1 METLSD
7 KGNLTGVVTE
17 RAAPHV
23 PPQVLAPR
31 LVEIARAFRAKPFVP
46 HKLFRSGH
54 AQTIVATRRLPRYKS
69 LRGERGIFE
78 PRLVEVEPGARVLI
92 KCRWQA
98 DRSNAP
104 TLLLIHGLE
113 GSSESLY
120 MRGTAQKAF
129 RKGFNV
135 VRMNM
140 RNCGDTE
147 HLSHTLYH
155 SGMTGDIHSVLTDE
169 LAGREGLSEIY
180 VDGFSMSGNMVLR
193 LAADYGDEAPRALAG
208 LCAVSPSIDLS
219 GCADRIER
227 PASTVYRWSFLRSLR
242 RRVRR
247 KSRLHPELYDARG
260 LWRVRTQRQ
269 FDERYTAP
277 HGGFR
282 DAADYYVRA
291 SSLPVI
297 ARIRVPT
304 LIIHASDDPIIP
316 SEPFSYPSIADNPNV
331 LLVLTA
337 RGGHVGFVADA
348 AKGEDRY
355 WAENRVVEFCRM
367 LADGRQ
373 K

>member
-147 HLSHTLYH
+147 HLSRTLYH

-180 VDGFSMSGNMVLR
+180 VAGFSMSGNMVLR
-193 LAADYGDEAPRALAG
+193 LVGDYGDEAPRALAHG
-208 LCAVSPSIDLS
+208 LPLELPTQPAPTRPKEEPSAPGTLRRARPLARAHAATVRRALHSAARRLPRRRRLLRARKLAPRHRAHTRADAHHPRVGRPHHPLRAVQRPF
-219 GCADRIER
+219 DRRQPRSAAR
-227 PASTVYRWSFLRSLR
+227 PHRARRPRRLR
-242 RRVRR
+242 RRRYGRR
-247 KSRLHPELYDARG
+247 RPILGREPSRRVLPHARG
-260 LWRVRTQRQ
+260 RK
-269 FDERYTAP
+269 
-277 HGGFR
+277 
-282 DAADYYVRA
+282 
-291 SSLPVI
+291 
-297 ARIRVPT
+297 
-304 LIIHASDDPIIP
+304 
-316 SEPFSYPSIADNPNV
+316 
-331 LLVLTA
+331 
-337 RGGHVGFVADA
+337 
-348 AKGEDRY
+348 AK
-355 WAENRVVEFCRM
+355 VK
-367 LADGRQ
+367 RQ
-373 K
+373 KRKTKNSDR